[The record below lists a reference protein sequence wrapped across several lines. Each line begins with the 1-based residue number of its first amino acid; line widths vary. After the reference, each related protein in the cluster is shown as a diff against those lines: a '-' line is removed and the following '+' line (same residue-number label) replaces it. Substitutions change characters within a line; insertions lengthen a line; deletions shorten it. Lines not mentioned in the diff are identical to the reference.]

1 MRRVTVLVFLLLVS
15 SAAFGESRT
24 LGRDGVVG
32 TWYAIPSG
40 GLMDRIGRVF
50 REPRL
55 DTLQIDKNLS
65 VRFERFFGDGQT
77 QVLTATPSA
86 VQFQDDL
93 MIVTFER
100 PPLRARLVATG
111 WQSEGTRLL
120 LGQLYLYDGDGLFNG
135 YAITFRP

>member
-77 QVLTATPSA
+77 QVLTAAPSA

-111 WQSEGTRLL
+111 WQSGGTRLL
-120 LGQLYLYDGDGLFNG
+120 LGQMYLYDNDGLFNG

>member
-111 WQSEGTRLL
+111 WQSGGTRLL
-120 LGQLYLYDGDGLFNG
+120 LGQLYLYDNDGLFNG

>member
-55 DTLQIDKNLS
+55 DTLQIDKDLS
-65 VRFERFFGDGQT
+65 VRFERFFKDGQT
-77 QVLTATPSA
+77 QVLTAAPSA

-111 WQSEGTRLL
+111 WQSGGTRLL

-135 YAITFRP
+135 YAITFRA

>member
-111 WQSEGTRLL
+111 WQSGGTRLL